1 MPDWNNAFINFDY
14 KDYFKAPNAQVTELW
29 YDNFSKYRL
38 AYTGDTGDL
47 SLSVTMS
54 ENGKNVI
61 VKIVNATEKAQ
72 DLTINGDWKGIAS
85 ANYTYFAPGDLMVAN
100 SIQNKNAVEKKFKTV
115 TPSDNAVKM
124 NIEPL
129 SAGVLVIE
137 KVF

>member
-1 MPDWNNAFINFDY
+1 METNPRQICGSTPA
-14 KDYFKAPNAQVTELW
+14 VRGL
-29 YDNFSKYRL
+29 
-38 AYTGDTGDL
+38 
-47 SLSVTMS
+47 S
-54 ENGKNVI
+54 ENGRNVI
-61 VKIVNATEKAQ
+61 VKIVNATDKAQ
-72 DLTINGDWKGIAS
+72 DLTINGDWNGIAS